1 MGDNGKVTEER
12 ERRKKKSTSESG
24 ADIMDRNNKG

>member
-1 MGDNGKVTEER
+1 MGDNGKVTKER
-12 ERRKKKSTSESG
+12 ERREKKSMSESG